1 MGNGFSELLSP
12 SRDGAAVEIVGL
24 SKSAV
29 RWLVEL
35 HAKGLYPY
43 DGAKVHR
50 DGIAHTHTHRNSEAV
65 YRWKT
70 TLELILN
77 FSGNL

>member
-1 MGNGFSELLSP
+1 M
-12 SRDGAAVEIVGL
+12 EIVGL

-50 DGIAHTHTHRNSEAV
+50 DGITHTTTHRNTEV
-65 YRWKT
+65 LPLFTDEK
-70 TLELILN
+70 LLLN
-77 FSGNL
+77 SF